1 MAVYRPVWDLMLV
14 MRGSDGRSNMTR
26 PSVFIGSTKE
36 RLDVAQAIESNLQYA
51 ADVTLW
57 TLVFE
62 LSRGYLESLVETARQ
77 FDFAVLALTADDLVQ
92 SRGQTVLGPRD
103 NVLFELG
110 LFTGL
115 LGRERTFILE
125 DRSQSLKI
133 PTDLFGVTMASYD
146 GSRAD
151 KNFEAAVSPACTQ
164 VMGRI
169 DELGPLHVGSL
180 PEFCSL
186 FRDAVRESLGLQR
199 IWAEYKLEEC
209 LGQVRRLVSADE
221 LEYGENDHDLVMGH
235 LYGNTSA
242 GDWIH
247 AVSYDELADWKD
259 ALLGVQYSD
268 INFDTAKKG
277 VKAERIFV
285 YDDVAELRALRPVLD
300 RQKSNRIK
308 VRIACASGLD
318 RGKLHHENRLILSV
332 KALGRY
338 TVWPEHSPDGKLIKA
353 TVSWNPRTIQ
363 RFERIYKIVRSV
375 SKPWD
380 ARTKKE
386 VPGD

>member
-186 FRDAVRESLGLQR
+186 FRDAVRESLGPT
-199 IWAEYKLEEC
+199 AH
-209 LGQVRRLVSADE
+209 LG
-221 LEYGENDHDLVMGH
+221 
-235 LYGNTSA
+235 
-242 GDWIH
+242 
-247 AVSYDELADWKD
+247 
-259 ALLGVQYSD
+259 
-268 INFDTAKKG
+268 
-277 VKAERIFV
+277 
-285 YDDVAELRALRPVLD
+285 
-300 RQKSNRIK
+300 
-308 VRIACASGLD
+308 
-318 RGKLHHENRLILSV
+318 
-332 KALGRY
+332 
-338 TVWPEHSPDGKLIKA
+338 
-353 TVSWNPRTIQ
+353 
-363 RFERIYKIVRSV
+363 
-375 SKPWD
+375 
-380 ARTKKE
+380 
-386 VPGD
+386 